1 MSHPLWYT
9 MHMITNDMKQYKAT
23 YTSKAPF
30 AYPHG
35 KVTLH
40 RRSTDARVKHPT
52 PSVPPTYHI
61 IGWHTAGWP
70 HLETVQVWNPI
81 TKRMFEI
88 YSSDEGETFT
98 FDMVEA

>member
-1 MSHPLWYT
+1 
-9 MHMITNDMKQYKAT
+9 MIKTNMKEYKAT

-40 RRSTDARVKHPT
+40 RFSPAHDGHVALG
-52 PSVPPTYHI
+52 TYHI
-61 IGWHTAGWP
+61 MNWHTAGWP

-81 TKRMFEI
+81 NKRMFEI
-88 YSSDEGETFT
+88 YSSDEGKTFT
-98 FDMVEA
+98 FNG